1 MNHVRC
7 SAGTSPAFP
16 ITVGVHQGSALSP
29 LLFTLCMDTATADLQ
44 SETENCLALQ
54 TQTQAWKDRLSENG
68 MRLNIK
74 KTEYLECSPQTNS
87 AITID
92 GEPLTKVAQFK
103 YLGSLV
109 TSDCETLPDARL
121 RVNTAWMKWHQ
132 VSGVLCDKRIPI
144 YLKAKVYKSI
154 VRPVALYGSEC
165 WPATTKHE
173 QALHT
178 MEMKM
183 LRWPLGLTR
192 LDRARNNDVR
202 KQWGVTPITDKMRE
216 VRLRWYGHVVR
227 SDKNSI
233 TKTAQQLDLE
243 GNRPQGR
250 PKKRWMDRIKDD
262 MKAVNVTPEDA
273 LDRKKWRKACKIADP
288 ASRDINR

>member
-1 MNHVRC
+1 MN
-7 SAGTSPAFP
+7 
-16 ITVGVHQGSALSP
+16 
-29 LLFTLCMDTATADLQ
+29 TATADLQ
-44 SETENCLALQ
+44 SPHPWSLLYADDVCLSETENCLALQ
-54 TQTQAWKDRLSENG
+54 TQTQAWKDQLSENG

-74 KTEYLECSPQTNS
+74 KTEYLECGPQTNS
-87 AITID
+87 TITID
-92 GEPLTKVAQFK
+92 SEPLTKVAQFK

-132 VSGVLCDKRIPI
+132 VSG
-144 YLKAKVYKSI
+144 I

-173 QALHT
+173 QSLHT
-178 MEMKM
+178 REMKM
-183 LRWPLGLTR
+183 LRW
-192 LDRARNNDVR
+192 
-202 KQWGVTPITDKMRE
+202 KQWG
-216 VRLRWYGHVVR
+216 YGHVVR

-233 TKTAQQLDLE
+233 AKTAQQSDLD

-273 LDRKKWRKACKIADP
+273 LDRKKWRKACKIADL
-288 ASRDINR
+288 RCGI